1 MRHSVKWIKLLPSQ
15 CGWRCLMRRFSSPS
29 SSELPFSENK
39 WQTIHEGVWL
49 ARSSFAAF
57 PVRSRGKFFTRKG
70 QIFHP
75 GSRVIFHS
83 PCGWWCPPCV
93 SNDDDNDGTVPLGWG
108 TKRNEA
114 LQTDCG
120 SFWEIVCSL
129 VVGCSA
135 RSDGEQCTMETRM
148 KDYWRFLEELNTSG
162 RFQATE
168 HSTIPY

>member
-93 SNDDDNDGTVPLGWG
+93 SNDDDNDGVGAALGW
-108 TKRNEA
+108 NEA
-114 LQTDCG
+114 KRSVANWLWIFLRNSLQLGRRLLG
-120 SFWEIVCSL
+120 SKRWRAVYNGNSNDRLLAFSWGTES
-129 VVGCSA
+129 SH
-135 RSDGEQCTMETRM
+135 ECT
-148 KDYWRFLEELNTSG
+148 YRFLRDYT
-162 RFQATE
+162 
-168 HSTIPY
+168 